1 MNLENIFA
9 PLEAK
14 KAELIAIHGLTNELT
29 ETANVA
35 ITDELAEILNTVNP
49 NHDYPPTNK

>member
-1 MNLENIFA
+1 MTI
-9 PLEAK
+9 
-14 KAELIAIHGLTNELT
+14 AEIRTALNNKLDEVAGTTNEHTTLT

-35 ITDELAEILNTVNP
+35 LTDELAEILETVNP